1 MRIYRIIVLF
11 CFLGVSAL
19 MFYFLMRMEDSER
32 RQRASVDA
40 VELPYNWV
48 GNINKTPIA
57 EPSGITYHP
66 LRKTLFV
73 ADDGGFIHELRPDG
87 TAIKMISF
95 NARDLEG
102 ITTHPITGRLYV
114 VVEDEEAILEINPE
128 TLAIR
133 REFKINRIFE
143 GKPLLKEGG
152 MGVEAIVFVPNK
164 FHPEGGTFWIGNQT
178 FNLKP
183 SGERSVVCEVVL
195 PLNSSDDKVS
205 ECTIIGFFE
214 MDFVDISGLTYDAQ
228 SDSLVIISD
237 TTNLL
242 VELKRDGSMLHR
254 YLLPGKDQE
263 GVTLDGLGYMYIS
276 QESGQI
282 IKLADSRLR

>member
-1 MRIYRIIVLF
+1 MRIYRIIVLLG
-11 CFLGVSAL
+11 FLGISAL
-19 MFYFLMRMEDSER
+19 IFYFLMRMEDSER
-32 RQRASVDA
+32 KQRASIVA
-40 VELPYNWV
+40 VELPYTWI
-48 GNINKTPIA
+48 GNISKTPIA

-73 ADDGGFIHELRPDG
+73 ADDGGFIHEVRPDG
-87 TAIKMISF
+87 TSVNIIDFKG
-95 NARDLEG
+95 RDLEG
-102 ITTHPITGRLYV
+102 ITTHPTPGLLYV
-114 VVEDEEAILEINPE
+114 VVEDEEIILEINPVDS
-128 TLAIR
+128 AIR
-133 REFKINRIFE
+133 REFKINRFFD

-152 MGVEAIVFVPNK
+152 MGVEAIAFVPDNS
-164 FHPEGGTFWIGNQT
+164 HPEGGTFWIGNQT

-183 SGERSVVCEVVL
+183 SGERSVVCEVEV
-195 PLNSSDDKVS
+195 PLKSSDEKET
-205 ECTIIGFFE
+205 ECTIMRFFE
-214 MDFVDISGLTYDAQ
+214 MDFVDISGLAYDTQA
-228 SDSLVIISD
+228 DSLVLISD

-242 VELKRDGSMLHR
+242 VELKRDGSMLHK

>member
-1 MRIYRIIVLF
+1 MRYYRVIVLLS
-11 CFLGVSAL
+11 FLGISAL
-19 MFYFLMRMEDSER
+19 IFYFLMRMEDSER
-32 RQRASVDA
+32 KKMASVVP
-40 VELPYNWV
+40 VELPYTWV
-48 GNINKTPIA
+48 GNISKTSIA

-66 LRKTLFV
+66 IRKTLFV
-73 ADDGGFIHELRPDG
+73 ADDGGFIHELNSDG
-87 TAIKMISF
+87 TAIKIMDF
-95 NARDLEG
+95 KGRDFEG
-102 ITTHPITGRLYV
+102 ITTHPISGQLYV
-114 VVEDEEAILEINPE
+114 AVEDEEVILEISPE
-128 TLAIR
+128 TLAIA

-152 MGVEAIVFVPNK
+152 MGVEAIAFVPDNS
-164 FHPEGGTFWIGNQT
+164 HSEGGTFWIGNQT

-183 SGERSVVCEVVL
+183 SSERSVVCEVEV
-195 PLNSSDDKVS
+195 PLNSSQAKVS
-205 ECTIIGFFE
+205 DCTIIRFFE
-214 MDFVDISGLTYDAQ
+214 MDFVDISGLTYDSQ
-228 SDSLVIISD
+228 SDTLVLISD

-254 YLLPGKDQE
+254 YLLPGKEQE

>member
-1 MRIYRIIVLF
+1 
-11 CFLGVSAL
+11 
-19 MFYFLMRMEDSER
+19 MEESER
-32 RQRASVDA
+32 KKNASVVP
-40 VELPYNWV
+40 VELPYTWI
-48 GNINKTPIA
+48 GNISKTPIA

-73 ADDGGFIHELRPDG
+73 ADDGGFIHELHTDG
-87 TAIKMISF
+87 TAANMKDF
-95 NARDLEG
+95 KERDLEG
-102 ITTHPITGRLYV
+102 ITTHPTTGLLYV
-114 VVEDEEAILEINPE
+114 VVEDEEIIIEINPE
-128 TLAIR
+128 TLTIQ
-133 REFKINRIFE
+133 REFKINRLFD

-152 MGVEAIVFVPNK
+152 MGVEAIAFVTDK
-164 FHPEGGTFWIGNQT
+164 SHPEGGTFWIGNQT

-183 SGERSVVCEVVL
+183 GGERSVVCEIKV
-195 PLNSSDDKVS
+195 PLNSSQAKMS
-205 ECTIIGFFE
+205 ECTIIRFFE

-228 SDSLVIISD
+228 ADSLVLISD

-242 VELKRDGSMLHR
+242 VELKRDGSMVHK

>member
-1 MRIYRIIVLF
+1 MRYYRIIVLL
-11 CFLGVSAL
+11 CFLGISAL
-19 MFYFLMRMEDSER
+19 IFYFLMRMEDTDR
-32 RQRASVDA
+32 RQRASVVA
-40 VELPYNWV
+40 VELPYTWI
-48 GNINKTPIA
+48 GNINKTPIT

-73 ADDGGFIHELRPDG
+73 ADDGGFIHEIHPDG
-87 TAIKMISF
+87 TAIKMKDYKE
-95 NARDLEG
+95 RDFEG
-102 ITTHPITGRLYV
+102 ITTHPTTGRLYV
-114 VVEDEEAILEINPE
+114 VVEDEEVILEINPE

-133 REFKINRIFE
+133 REFKINRIFD

-152 MGVEAIVFVPNK
+152 MGVEAIAFVPDK
-164 FHPEGGTFWIGNQT
+164 SHPNGGTFWIGNQT

-183 SGERSVVCEVVL
+183 SGERSVVCEVEV
-195 PLNSSDDKVS
+195 PLNASDDKVS
-205 ECTIIGFFE
+205 DCTIIRFFE
-214 MDFVDISGLTYDAQ
+214 MDFVDISGLTYDVQA
-228 SDSLVIISD
+228 DSLVLISD

-242 VELKRDGSMLHR
+242 VELKRDGSMLHK

-276 QESGQI
+276 QENGQI